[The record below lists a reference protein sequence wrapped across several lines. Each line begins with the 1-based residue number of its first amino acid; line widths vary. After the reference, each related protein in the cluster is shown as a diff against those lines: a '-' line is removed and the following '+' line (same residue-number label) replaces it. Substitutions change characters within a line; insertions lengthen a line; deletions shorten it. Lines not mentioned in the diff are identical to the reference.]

1 MRCRLFMTGAALL
14 GLAFAADTA
23 NAGSGYVPAPQA
35 IAAPQVASKVTPVA
49 QAPSPQVYAAP
60 QCDAGPVVYETCDT
74 GCGGG
79 LGLGHKLG
87 GCLSGVKG
95 KLCGLGSGLKC
106 KAGELGHGLKSGFG
120 KLGGC
125 FQKKAVCAPACAAP
139 VVYAAPAPSPQWASE
154 QAPVVAAPQ
163 YAAPQHPAGQH

>member
-1 MRCRLFMTGAALL
+1 MMGAALL
-14 GLAFAADTA
+14 GLSFATGTA
-23 NAGSGYVPAPQA
+23 EAGSGYVPTPQA
-35 IAAPQVASKVTPVA
+35 IAAPQAAPQVASKVLPA
-49 QAPSPQVYAAP
+49 PQAYAAP
-60 QCDAGPVVYETCDT
+60 QCDVGPVVYESCDT

-79 LGLGHKLG
+79 CGGLGIGQKIG

-106 KAGELGHGLKSGFG
+106 KLSGLGHGLKHGVG

-125 FQKKAVCAPACAAP
+125 FQKKTVCEPACAAP

-154 QAPVVAAPQ
+154 QAPTPQFAAPQ
-163 YAAPQHPAGQH
+163 N